1 MLSVLFM
8 TRSLLEKASSAA
20 GLSMKKDQIETRFRA
35 VFPGEVRSFAQS
47 CLIRAGAT
55 EEHAASLA
63 ELLVAADTRGHFSH
77 GLNRLDMYV
86 KEIESGICDGQAAPE
101 VVQETP
107 ATAFVDGKNGI
118 GPVVGTFC
126 MDLAIK
132 KAKTVG
138 IAWVNCTGSNH
149 YGIAGWYAIRAAENG
164 LIGMSFTNTSPLQV
178 PTRAKKPV
186 LGTNPI
192 AFAAPGRKGDHFVLD
207 MATSTAALGK
217 VEVCHRREIP
227 IPNAWGVDSEGIET
241 NNPSEVLNGGGLMP
255 LGGSEQTAGYKGYG
269 LAAMVEVL
277 CGVLSGGPFAHHIRR
292 WKSSKE
298 IANLGQS
305 FMAMNPDCF
314 APGFQDRLQTM
325 MDELRNLEPSDP
337 SKPVL
342 VAGDPERLN
351 CGKVDN
357 KGVIPYPQQLI
368 SVMDEMADRLGVD
381 RIVSSEWDP
390 N

>member
-20 GLSMKKDQIETRFRA
+20 GLSLKKDQIETRFRA

-164 LIGMSFTNTSPLQV
+164 LI
-178 PTRAKKPV
+178 
-186 LGTNPI
+186 
-192 AFAAPGRKGDHFVLD
+192 
-207 MATSTAALGK
+207 
-217 VEVCHRREIP
+217 
-227 IPNAWGVDSEGIET
+227 
-241 NNPSEVLNGGGLMP
+241 
-255 LGGSEQTAGYKGYG
+255 
-269 LAAMVEVL
+269 
-277 CGVLSGGPFAHHIRR
+277 
-292 WKSSKE
+292 
-298 IANLGQS
+298 
-305 FMAMNPDCF
+305 
-314 APGFQDRLQTM
+314 
-325 MDELRNLEPSDP
+325 
-337 SKPVL
+337 
-342 VAGDPERLN
+342 
-351 CGKVDN
+351 
-357 KGVIPYPQQLI
+357 
-368 SVMDEMADRLGVD
+368 
-381 RIVSSEWDP
+381 VSIL
-390 N
+390 